1 MPDLEFNYVEFLR
14 YPRYKDRDPKEVIAE
29 QFSTT
34 ADPEEFK
41 AALKDYGQYIGGI
54 DPDSVWVQDTAVRE
68 DRAKVSEQVRG
79 EMAGLLRQNLDLSN
93 TAASRYE
100 RLILLTL
107 RDKPE
112 EYQQRMESLKE
123 VPEWQTPE
131 RDFYEKEE
139 REEFVQSFH
148 DLTKGMSPS
157 SIRGMSDRQLA
168 DNFQVLAM
176 LASIKDRGESFFSD
190 LPEEQRSSI
199 NGFLDRCGGALD
211 EAMWRAQT
219 IASPYYQYC
228 DTDRFPPADYG
239 KEELGEVYSGEFF
252 ETAEIT
258 FKNNN
263 LSSEESSA
271 FELFC
276 FRSQKCS
283 QLKEERHQDKV
294 LDAVEKHHK
303 SLVTAS
309 PEEVSPQNIKW
320 YGERG
325 SYTGEYTAPQSVVE
339 ELRSGKTVYALMPDA
354 TVMAVSGSEKA
365 DGLLSAQTRTS
376 SADEIVNLKRLAM
389 QKTMKRLADEISN
402 VHPWYKFSSNQ
413 FKEMKSA
420 FKAVQDGLKTMG
432 ENPTEQQRKEMQE
445 KLTALSE
452 KCQSYREYKEGRTGN
467 YTNVMRMQVS
477 DHIKEAAESFKS
489 ILDMHDQ
496 VDQLKQQR
504 VEERRARHEAW
515 QEKVQEGF
523 GKQRQDAEVFKNREP
538 AAPDKRKSK
547 EDIVKMYN
555 KYGEWKGFPAEESD
569 CGKTVEKLKKDAL
582 FGFPDLIDGA
592 GLPKSLS
599 DEKRAS
605 LGKKM
610 AALVALELI
619 QQERGDHFK
628 GQAGPLEKKC
638 AENQEA
644 FINMVKRSPAFE
656 RGIGEITPQ
665 RLGKFIMEDGA
676 RAVAAEIF
684 RQAAERAPETRQSK
698 PQPGVQ
704 KKAEGPQKQM

>member
-14 YPRYKDRDPKEVIAE
+14 YPRYKDKDPKEVIAE

-41 AALKDYGQYIGGI
+41 AALKEYGQYVGGI
-54 DPDSVWVQDTAVRE
+54 DPDSVWVKDTAMRE

-93 TAASRYE
+93 TAASQYE

-107 RDKPE
+107 RGKPE

-123 VPEWQTPE
+123 VPEGQAPE
-131 RDFYEKEE
+131 RESYEKEE
-139 REEFVQSFH
+139 RERFVQSFH
-148 DLTKGMSPS
+148 NLTKGMSPS
-157 SIRGMSDRQLA
+157 SIRSMSDRQLA
-168 DNFQVLAM
+168 DSFQVLAM
-176 LASIKDRGESFFSD
+176 LASIKERGESFFSD

-199 NGFLDRCGGALD
+199 NGFFNRCGGALD
-211 EAMWRAQT
+211 EAMWRAET

-239 KEELGEVYSGEFF
+239 KEELDEVYSGEFF
-252 ETAEIT
+252 ETDEII
-258 FKNNN
+258 FKENN

-325 SYTGEYTAPQSVVE
+325 SYTGEYTAPQPVVE

-365 DGLLSAQTRTS
+365 DGLLSAQARTG

-432 ENPTEQQRKEMQE
+432 ENPTEQQRREMQE

-452 KCQSYREYKEGRTGN
+452 KCQSYREYKKGRTGN

-523 GKQRQDAEVFKNREP
+523 AKQREDAEEFKNREP
-538 AAPDKRKSK
+538 APN
-547 EDIVKMYN
+547 KMKAKTDMAVMY
-555 KYGEWKGFPAEESD
+555 KKCAGWVGGSDPESD
-569 CGKTVEKLKKDAL
+569 CGKTVENLRKEAL
-582 FGFPDLIDGA
+582 GGVPYLVDGA
-592 GLPKSLS
+592 GLPGALS
-599 DEKRAS
+599 DRQRGL
-605 LGKKM
+605 LGKR
-610 AALVALELI
+610 VATFVAYEMI

-628 GQAGPLEKKC
+628 GQAGPLEQQC
-638 AENQEA
+638 AKNQEA
-644 FINMVKRSPAFE
+644 FINMVQRSPAFE
-656 RGIGEITPQ
+656 HSVGELTPQ
-665 RLGKFIMEDGA
+665 RLERFIMEDGA
-676 RAVAAEIF
+676 RKIATEIF
-684 RQAAERAPETRQSK
+684 RQAAARTPETRQSK